1 MRSRP
6 VYVGLERCRSSSF
19 ASQITFGQTTTEAY
33 IRLCYEWD
41 NIKPDMVIL
50 GKALSGGGEYLQTVV
65 RSGANGSLPRIM
77 CHGEQGDHAH
87 HQARRARINIRRVRP
102 SPSSNNRELTSR
114 NPLGCAVAIT
124 ALEVLERED
133 LANRSQRLG
142 EIFRQGLRELNSP
155 FIKIIR
161 GRGLFNGVVIDESV
175 STKKRTAWQLCLLMK
190 SKG

>member
-1 MRSRP
+1 VSWQAGRS
-6 VYVGLERCRSSSF
+6 C
-19 ASQITFGQTTTEAY
+19 
-33 IRLCYEWD
+33 
-41 NIKPDMVIL
+41 
-50 GKALSGGGEYLQTVV
+50 
-65 RSGANGSLPRIM
+65 
-77 CHGEQGDHAH
+77 
-87 HQARRARINIRRVRP
+87 
-102 SPSSNNRELTSR
+102 SPSSQESTDQLTEGTSIPSSHNKCLISR

-190 SKG
+190 SKGWVFLPQIRMKGTMANEKTIG

>member
-1 MRSRP
+1 
-6 VYVGLERCRSSSF
+6 
-19 ASQITFGQTTTEAY
+19 
-33 IRLCYEWD
+33 
-41 NIKPDMVIL
+41 MVIL
-50 GKALSGGGEYLQTVV
+50 GKALSGGGESPF
-65 RSGANGSLPRIM
+65 RNFSPDIDDSLPRIM
-77 CHGEQGDHAH
+77 CHGKQGDYAH
-87 HQARRARINIRRVRP
+87 YQTRRARIDLRRVRLFP
-102 SPSSNNRELTSR
+102 HHKMGSKKRWLTSR

-142 EIFRQGLRELNSP
+142 EIFRQGLKDLNSP

-190 SKG
+190 SKGYVTSTLISAWDGS

>member
-1 MRSRP
+1 MR
-6 VYVGLERCRSSSF
+6 L
-19 ASQITFGQTTTEAY
+19 I
-33 IRLCYEWD
+33 
-41 NIKPDMVIL
+41 
-50 GKALSGGGEYLQTVV
+50 
-65 RSGANGSLPRIM
+65 
-77 CHGEQGDHAH
+77 
-87 HQARRARINIRRVRP
+87 
-102 SPSSNNRELTSR
+102 SR

-190 SKG
+190 SKGWVLSSNDKKDEEVELMYRLLAKPTHVNM

>member
-1 MRSRP
+1 VS
-6 VYVGLERCRSSSF
+6 
-19 ASQITFGQTTTEAY
+19 
-33 IRLCYEWD
+33 W
-41 NIKPDMVIL
+41 
-50 GKALSGGGEYLQTVV
+50 
-65 RSGANGSLPRIM
+65 
-77 CHGEQGDHAH
+77 
-87 HQARRARINIRRVRP
+87 QARRSC
-102 SPSSNNRELTSR
+102 SPSNQESTDRLTEGKPYFQLLDTELIIR

-142 EIFRQGLRELNSP
+142 EIFRQGLKELNSP